1 MAGQVRAYVV
11 PPAGG
16 RSIRGPVGGPTVI
29 KADTASTGG
38 SVALLENL
46 VPARQGPPLHVH
58 AREDEFWYVLE
69 GRFRFRADDEL
80 LDAPAGSFVFVP
92 RGTRHCFQN
101 VGDAEA
107 RILVFFVP
115 AGMERFFEQHA
126 RLPDGPIDPTAY
138 RAIAHDNW
146 MEVVGPP
153 LAESDP
159 L

>member
-1 MAGQVRAYVV
+1 MAGHVRAFVI
-11 PPAGG
+11 PPDGG
-16 RSIRGPVGGPTVI
+16 TKVQGPVGGPTII
-29 KADTASTGG
+29 KARTETTAG
-38 SVALLENL
+38 SVALLENTI
-46 VPARQGPPLHVH
+46 PARQGPPLHVH
-58 AREDEFWYVLE
+58 AREDEMFYVLE
-69 GRFRFRADDEL
+69 GHLRFRADDEM

-101 VGDAEA
+101 IGDEAA

-126 RLPDGPIDPTAY
+126 RLPDGPVDPDAY
-138 RAIAHDNW
+138 RAIAHDSW
-146 MEVVGPP
+146 MDVVGPP